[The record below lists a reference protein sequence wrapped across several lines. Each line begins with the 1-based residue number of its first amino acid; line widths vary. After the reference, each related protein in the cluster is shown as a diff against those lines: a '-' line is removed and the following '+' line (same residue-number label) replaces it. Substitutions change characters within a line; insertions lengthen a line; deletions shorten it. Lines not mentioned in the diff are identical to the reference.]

1 MEQMKKKSSD
11 MGSVLEV
18 ALEEY
23 QRTQNG
29 TLPYKC
35 VPREICEADTR
46 RLDLSKWTLVLTD
59 RCLELVSQTQ
69 LGRVQQG
76 MGGVLASRTNDCKSL
91 LLYFEPDEMLG
102 DELAIF
108 SEQMEIHGLTSLD
121 IRGCEKI
128 TDRGLHY
135 VRSCAAL
142 RIINLENA
150 YQITSVGLRNLVTS
164 CTKIKD
170 LNLSGCLGVDGVGFG
185 SIGQHLSELMK
196 LRLSGCRQIQSSALI
211 QIFQGCH
218 NLQLLDLSYCNMVTN
233 HDLKVMS
240 DNCADIRHLNIKE
253 CHHVSDATAHA
264 LSYQCPSLEYI
275 TFSRSE
281 MSFQITD
288 VSLLAFGERSR
299 NLRTLC
305 LRGCDMI
312 TDTGISWLSKG
323 CQNLQYLDL
332 TNCSKVTNGGMRF
345 IGDTC
350 SDLRSINLKHLKRI
364 TDVGIRF
371 VTQGCPRLESLNATG
386 LYLISD
392 GLMRDFGFEGLQAL
406 ARSDCAK
413 TMSALNL
420 SGCFRVSTNAL
431 HSISSLEN
439 LRSLSLSGC
448 INLAL
453 RGVTAVAENCKRLEY
468 LSLAHCG
475 ACVTDGMIEQFC
487 GSMRYLDNVVLAE
500 CEKIGRGSLEALSN
514 CCGLRRLDL
523 TCCTNIDD
531 DALMVLSEATFVP
544 GLIALYLAGCSKV
557 TNAGLTWISDG
568 QRTAP
573 GRASLV
579 TLSLKGT
586 QITKTGLV
594 AVRDYFKYSQIKK
607 NNSFFGL
614 WPLSRSSE
622 REFMT
627 EHKKRRNAIEKIQS
641 MCRLRNDRKR
651 VTSMIEKRE
660 LHRGVK
666 QLQAV
671 WRGSKARRD
680 FTKLIR
686 AREKRTLMA
695 IRIQCIRRLCVASKV
710 LSKLRVERWR
720 KRAPVAALHIQR
732 CYRGAQGRSHYKVMR
747 ERRLIQVA
755 QEEISSVRIQNRF
768 RVFLARSKFHKLFVE
783 KQNWER
789 IQLESTLIIS
799 RTFRSFIAKRTYRD
813 LKALHDEFSRMRHY
827 AAITIARAYRN
838 FCFRTFFS
846 RRLGYKKQRQYS
858 ATRIQCF
865 FRSIAASRDAKN
877 IREDRTRRKV
887 SESAVVIQTAL
898 RRRAALLLSKRL
910 LSKRKLLDCLKAE
923 KAVLIRRWWRG
934 ALGRKRARFVKA
946 RLVEEIKEQIRME
959 LWAATTISAA
969 WRGKRDRSRVK
980 SIRSDKLCGDAWK
993 ELYSEEKSR
1002 HFYYNQVRVFAAA
1015 RFLFDNLLSCL

>member
-253 CHHVSDATAHA
+253 CHHSQPTHP
-264 LSYQCPSLEYI
+264 LSPW
-275 TFSRSE
+275 F
-281 MSFQITD
+281 
-288 VSLLAFGERSR
+288 
-299 NLRTLC
+299 
-305 LRGCDMI
+305 DMI

-500 CEKIGRGSLEALSN
+500 CEKIGRGSLV
-514 CCGLRRLDL
+514 LRRLDL

-671 WRGSKARRD
+671 W
-680 FTKLIR
+680 
-686 AREKRTLMA
+686 
-695 IRIQCIRRLCVASKV
+695 
-710 LSKLRVERWR
+710 
-720 KRAPVAALHIQR
+720 
-732 CYRGAQGRSHYKVMR
+732 
-747 ERRLIQVA
+747 
-755 QEEISSVRIQNRF
+755 
-768 RVFLARSKFHKLFVE
+768 
-783 KQNWER
+783 
-789 IQLESTLIIS
+789 
-799 RTFRSFIAKRTYRD
+799 
-813 LKALHDEFSRMRHY
+813 
-827 AAITIARAYRN
+827 
-838 FCFRTFFS
+838 
-846 RRLGYKKQRQYS
+846 
-858 ATRIQCF
+858 
-865 FRSIAASRDAKN
+865 
-877 IREDRTRRKV
+877 
-887 SESAVVIQTAL
+887 
-898 RRRAALLLSKRL
+898 
-910 LSKRKLLDCLKAE
+910 
-923 KAVLIRRWWRG
+923 
-934 ALGRKRARFVKA
+934 
-946 RLVEEIKEQIRME
+946 
-959 LWAATTISAA
+959 
-969 WRGKRDRSRVK
+969 
-980 SIRSDKLCGDAWK
+980 
-993 ELYSEEKSR
+993 
-1002 HFYYNQVRVFAAA
+1002 
-1015 RFLFDNLLSCL
+1015 